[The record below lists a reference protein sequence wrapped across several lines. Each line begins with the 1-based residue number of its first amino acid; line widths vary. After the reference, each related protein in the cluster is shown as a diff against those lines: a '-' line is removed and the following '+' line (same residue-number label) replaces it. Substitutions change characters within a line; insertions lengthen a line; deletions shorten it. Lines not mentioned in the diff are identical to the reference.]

1 MSVSL
6 YPEIEP
12 YAQGLLEV
20 SGGHRIYYEECG
32 NRNGVSV
39 VFLHGGPGSQCDSG
53 HRRFFDP
60 EHYRIIL
67 FDQRG
72 CGKSP
77 PFGEIRGNTTAHL
90 IADMEQ
96 LRATLKIERW
106 LLFGGSWGSTLALAY
121 AQQHPQ
127 AVLGLILRGIFL
139 CSEEELDWYFY
150 GLKQFAPEAWERF
163 SNWVPKQRRNEL
175 LQYYHEVIHQPDP
188 GSALAAAKAWSNYE
202 AELMMLGELQQEAK
216 PPLPEEA
223 LLGRARMQTHYLMN
237 RCFLHENML
246 LTHLPAIRHLPA
258 TIVHGRFDLVC
269 PVGAAYALHHAW
281 PEAELKIVENAG
293 HSSSSPAMASMLV
306 AATERFKEIL
316 AGAAVR

>member
-1 MSVSL
+1 MSASL

-20 SGGHRIYYEECG
+20 PGGHRIYYEECG
-32 NRNGVSV
+32 TRNGVPV
-39 VFLHGGPGSQCDSG
+39 VFLHGGPGSQCNSG

-139 CSEEELDWYFY
+139 CSGEELDWYFY

-163 SNWVPKQRRNEL
+163 SSRVPKQRRNEL
-175 LQYYHEVIHQPDP
+175 LQYYHGAIHQADQ

-216 PPLPEEA
+216 PPLPDEA
-223 LLGRARMQTHYLMN
+223 MLGRVRIQTHYLMN
-237 RCFLHENML
+237 NCFLHENML

-258 TIVHGRFDLVC
+258 TIAHGRFDLVC
-269 PVGAAYALHHAW
+269 PVGAAYALHRAW

-316 AGAAVR
+316 AGAAAR